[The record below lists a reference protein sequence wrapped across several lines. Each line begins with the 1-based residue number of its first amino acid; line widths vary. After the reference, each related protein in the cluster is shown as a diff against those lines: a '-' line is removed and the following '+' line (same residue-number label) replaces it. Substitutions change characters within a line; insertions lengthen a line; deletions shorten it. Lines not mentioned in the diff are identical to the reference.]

1 MDIPVYDFSIDNT
14 TDGHG
19 VSVVSLV
26 DFPAIQVDF
35 IALSEDKRFQF
46 KASPDQQML
55 YGPLLVP
62 GQMIYRNDEM
72 GEYYM
77 RFSAETI
84 ALIAQK
90 FQKDNNSN
98 SITVDHSGV
107 KVDATI
113 SELWITGNPDK
124 SQQFGFNLP
133 VGTWF
138 AGVHVTDQAFWTDEV
153 KTGNVKG
160 FSVEVAGALN
170 KAKLLMEELIIKP
183 NTGENEND
191 FLGRCIGISINEGK
205 DASQAAAICHSIW
218 DNKMKTSLMADRVSF
233 DWDGTA
239 STAAGKAKLD
249 EAIKAGYDVYVI
261 TARASASGI
270 DIPLRADHI
279 IATGSNEAKIAKVKE
294 LGIKTHYDN
303 NPDVVKA
310 LGNIGKLFQSA
321 SSQLAELAVK
331 MNEIIKLMTETK
343 IELAASGMEAGKLA
357 DGTVVMTDTGKMVAG
372 EHAYDD
378 KGNAMIDGDYE
389 LTDGTQFTVVTGI
402 IDSVELPS
410 VDAVPP
416 VANPAGAPAAQGAET
431 AVEEAAA
438 APNKMEEALSMME
451 SKIQDILNRVSILEA
466 SMSMSADKIEA
477 LSIAPGAK
485 SIKGRKEDKTIDN
498 KKADFAEMVTK
509 IQGITK
515 QVNSKRI
522 W

>member
-1 MDIPVYDFSIDNT
+1 MDVHSNIPVYDFSIDNT
-14 TDGHG
+14 ADGHG

-35 IALSEDKRFQF
+35 IALSEDKRFEF
-46 KASPDQQML
+46 KAAPDQQMA

-62 GQMIYRNDEM
+62 GQLIYRNDE
-72 GEYYM
+72 GHEYYM

-84 ALIAQK
+84 ALIAKK

-138 AGVHVTDQAFWTDEV
+138 AGVHIADQSFWTDQV

-160 FSVEVAGALN
+160 FSVEVAGVLN
-170 KAKLLMEELIIKP
+170 HAKLMMDRKITKDHEINKEAVETQLSELR
-183 NTGENEND
+183 N
-191 FLGRCIGISINEGK
+191 
-205 DASQAAAICHSIW
+205 
-218 DNKMKTSLMADRVSF
+218 
-233 DWDGTA
+233 
-239 STAAGKAKLD
+239 
-249 EAIKAGYDVYVI
+249 
-261 TARASASGI
+261 
-270 DIPLRADHI
+270 
-279 IATGSNEAKIAKVKE
+279 
-294 LGIKTHYDN
+294 
-303 NPDVVKA
+303 
-310 LGNIGKLFQSA
+310 
-321 SSQLAELAVK
+321 K
-331 MNEIIKLMTETK
+331 MNEIMELITEAK
-343 IELAASGMEAGKLA
+343 VELAATGMPAGKMA

-372 EHAYDD
+372 ENAY
-378 KGNAMIDGDYE
+378 ME
-389 LTDGTQFTVVTGI
+389 DGTAMADGEYEMEDGTKFTVVAGV
-402 IDSVELPS
+402 IDSVE
-410 VDAVPP
+410 
-416 VANPAGAPAAQGAET
+416 PA
-431 AVEEAAA
+431 EAAA
-438 APNKMEEALSMME
+438 PEEEEEVAPVAQAATEDATPNKMEEALSMME

-477 LSIAPGAK
+477 LSMAPGAK

-522 W
+522 WS